1 MGNLY
6 QVINLVWFGA
16 KLRTLQVLKWYWPK
30 MEHVVFLKSFRAT
43 QKHSCETGDAI
54 SSYLFFFFWMCHLL
68 FLCLLQFIAITIILS
83 LLDIKEFVK
92 KKE

>member
-1 MGNLY
+1 MGNLF

-54 SSYLFFFFWMCHLL
+54 SSYLFFFLDVSFAFSL
-68 FLCLLQFIAITIILS
+68 FTSVHCYNYHFEPS
-83 LLDIKEFVK
+83 RY
-92 KKE
+92 